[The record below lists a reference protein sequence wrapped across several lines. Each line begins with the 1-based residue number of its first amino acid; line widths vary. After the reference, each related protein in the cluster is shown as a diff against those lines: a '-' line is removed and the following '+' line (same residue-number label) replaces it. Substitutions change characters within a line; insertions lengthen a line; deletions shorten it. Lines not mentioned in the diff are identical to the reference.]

1 MSSIPQSFS
10 QQQSRLTP
18 ILKICQKM
26 NSERDL
32 SALLDLIAREATG
45 LLDADR
51 ASIFV
56 LDAKKGELW
65 SKVALGSP
73 EILRFDSRLG
83 IAGAV
88 AHSGRIINVTEVHKD
103 PRFYA
108 GIDRLTGYQTT
119 SLLAAPLRNFA
130 GQIIGAFEVLNSARG
145 AFSADDEEILV
156 ALAAQAGVA
165 IETAQLLEDL
175 RRHRDQLSKENVQL
189 RREIEGRFSIRKI
202 LGNSRRVQDVLKL
215 IEQISH
221 SSVNVLITGE
231 SGTGKELAAKAIH
244 YHSPRARQLFV
255 ALNCAAIPEN
265 LLESELFGIE
275 KGVATGVDPRKGK
288 FETAHG
294 GTLFLDEIGDL
305 SPTAQAKLLRV
316 LQEGVIERIGG
327 RKEIAVD
334 VRILS
339 ATNKDLAAEIK
350 NGRFRQDLYYRLKVV
365 HIQMPALRDIPEDIP
380 LLTNSLVTSYSR
392 EMKKPEVDLSPE
404 VLASL
409 QAYAWP
415 GNVRELEN
423 EVKRLVASCSGR
435 TITVADLSE
444 SLRGSVVSATKRT
457 SSLKA
462 TVADLEKRMITEAL
476 KDSRHNQRH
485 AANALGLSRQG
496 LIKKMK
502 RYGIKS

>member
-1 MSSIPQSFS
+1 MNSIPQFLS
-10 QQQSRLTP
+10 QKQNRLAP

-45 LLDADR
+45 LLEADR

-56 LDAKKGELW
+56 LDAERGELW

-73 EILRFDSRLG
+73 EILRFDSHLG

-88 AHSGRIINVTEVHKD
+88 THSGTIINVTEVHKD

-108 GIDRLTGYQTT
+108 GIDRLPRYQTN

-130 GQIIGAFEVLNSARG
+130 GQIIGAFEILNSARG
-145 AFSADDEEILV
+145 VFNAEDEEILV

-175 RRHRDQLSKENVQL
+175 RRNRDQLSKENAQL
-189 RREIEGRFSIRKI
+189 RSEIESRFSIRNIIGSSQKI
-202 LGNSRRVQDVLKL
+202 QDVLKL
-215 IEQISH
+215 IQQISQ
-221 SSVNVLITGE
+221 SSVSVLITGE

-244 YHSPRARQLFV
+244 KSSPRARQPFV

-275 KGVATGVDPRKGK
+275 KGVATGVDRRKGK

-305 SPTAQAKLLRV
+305 TMTAQAKLLRV

-327 RKEIAVD
+327 RKEIIVD
-334 VRILS
+334 VRVLS

-350 NGRFRQDLYYRLKVV
+350 SGRFRQDLYYRLKVA
-365 HIQMPALRDIPEDIP
+365 HIQMPALREIPEDIP
-380 LLTNSLVTSYSR
+380 LLANSFVTVCAR
-392 EMKKPEVDLSPE
+392 EMKKQEVALSPKA
-404 VLASL
+404 LARM
-409 QAYAWP
+409 QAYVWP

-423 EVKRLVASCSGR
+423 EIKRLVASFPGR
-435 TITVADLSE
+435 TITEADLSE
-444 SLRGSVVSATKRT
+444 PLRGTVVSVTKT
-457 SSLKA
+457 TGSLKA
-462 TVADLEKRMITEAL
+462 TVADLEKRMIAEAL
-476 KDSRHNQRH
+476 RDSRHNQRR
-485 AANALGLSRQG
+485 AAKVLGLSRQG
-496 LIKKMK
+496 LIKKIK